1 MQKHGLILGEI
12 MGYDSIAS
20 TANPP
25 AEDSLISHPG
35 FKMLVEVLNTRQAD
49 LEWWMKSGELTSNK
63 NGLLWK
69 HIEAVPAEKMTKA
82 QLIKRINDWTP
93 IVQGYKNLK
102 QENASLQQALLSET
116 NSANEMMQEVMRL
129 REEIRKI
136 RNQ

>member
-1 MQKHGLILGEI
+1 
-12 MGYDSIAS
+12 
-20 TANPP
+20 
-25 AEDSLISHPG
+25 
-35 FKMLVEVLNTRQAD
+35 MLVEVLNTRQAD